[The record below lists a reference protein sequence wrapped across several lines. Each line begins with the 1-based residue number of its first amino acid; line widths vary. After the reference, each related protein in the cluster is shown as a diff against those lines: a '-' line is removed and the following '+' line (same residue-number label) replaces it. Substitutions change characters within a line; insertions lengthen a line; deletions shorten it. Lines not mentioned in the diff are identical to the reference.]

1 VPSVLVRLA
10 IHWLPPA
17 FYLYAIWSIR
27 GALRS
32 FAGGGLL
39 GAAVARGCTRAGWAM
54 AVGGGLSAVAVPN
67 LLRLL
72 TNLGVLERQGWNSF
86 LMFDVAYLAVG
97 VVGLAL
103 VLLGQLLRWAGELQ
117 GEAAAL
123 RDEVGS
129 FF

>member
-1 VPSVLVRLA
+1 
-10 IHWLPPA
+10 
-17 FYLYAIWSIR
+17 
-27 GALRS
+27 
-32 FAGGGLL
+32 
-39 GAAVARGCTRAGWAM
+39 
-54 AVGGGLSAVAVPN
+54 
-67 LLRLL
+67 
-72 TNLGVLERQGWNSF
+72 
-86 LMFDVAYLAVG
+86 MFDVAYLAVG